1 MSSSRHL
8 MKPNRQFLPR
18 GFSLVEIILALV
30 LFAGVSTAIWR
41 LSGTSQRFNT
51 EATSMAQQN
60 VYSTLRAEIAL
71 QGLNPTTVTNFAAP
85 ALTDTGGTAVQ
96 SSDPSTDQRNMGFVR
111 GLVASFETSAIRP
124 AAGANRTQ
132 PGSALRTAIDY
143 QTPSLSLQT
152 AKGIGLGYSI
162 GSTGVALPPASAT
175 PLAAPTFI
183 YSGDLTSAPFPLNG
197 IVNYPA
203 NPPGTVYLYTTDGST
218 PNSSS
223 PVWNNNPGWTV
234 ATFPSTVTIAAFNQD
249 PQYAPSPTASTTYT
263 YTYTVSASL
272 SRADGRG
279 DLTDFTYADLQNPAG
294 AGIVLTP
301 SRPGATIL
309 YTTDGSMPSQANGTV
324 YTGAFAP
331 DAALFNPTDTLR
343 VFAVYTPG
351 SPDPRYIYVSN
362 AVATYTLNPVA
373 VAPPDPVILTD
384 NGSPL
389 SPGAIVAMQAD
400 TSLSNPD
407 AQIQAPSFQDFGDV
421 LEVSLN

>member
-1 MSSSRHL
+1 
-8 MKPNRQFLPR
+8 MKPKCQSSPR

-30 LFAGVSTAIWR
+30 LFTGVSVAIWQ
-41 LSGTSQRFNT
+41 LSGTSQRFAT

-85 ALTDTGGTAVQ
+85 VLTDTGGTAVQ
-96 SSDPSTDQRNMGFVR
+96 TSNPATDQRHMGFVR
-111 GLVASFETSAIRP
+111 GLVASFESSAMKP
-124 AAGANRTQ
+124 AAGANRAQ

-152 AKGIGLGYSI
+152 AKDIGLGYSI
-162 GSTGVALPPASAT
+162 GSTGVAMPVTPGT
-175 PLAAPTFI
+175 PLAAPTFN

-203 NPPGTVYLYTTDGST
+203 NPPGTTYRYTTDGST

-234 ATFPSTVTIAAFNQD
+234 ATFPSTVTVEAFNPD
-249 PQYAPSPTASTTYT
+249 PQYAPAPPASATYT
-263 YTYTVSASL
+263 YTYLVSASL
-272 SRADGRG
+272 SRADGRS

-309 YTTDGSMPSQANGTV
+309 YTTDGSTPSQTNGIV

-331 DAALFNPTDTLR
+331 AVSLFNPTDTLR
-343 VFAVYTPG
+343 IFAVYTPG
-351 SPDPRYIYVSN
+351 SSDPRYIYASN
-362 AVATYTLNPVA
+362 AVVAYTLNPIA
-373 VAPPDPVILTD
+373 VAPADPVILTD

-389 SPGAIVAMQAD
+389 SPGATVAMQAD
-400 TSLSNPD
+400 TSMSNPD

-421 LEVSLN
+421 LDVSLN

>member
-1 MSSSRHL
+1 MN
-8 MKPNRQFLPR
+8 PNRPSSPR

-41 LSGTSQRFNT
+41 LSSTSQRFAT

-60 VYSTLRAEIAL
+60 VYSTLRASIAL

-85 ALTDTGGTAVQ
+85 ALTDTGGTAVN
-96 SSDPSTDQRNMGFVR
+96 SSNPSTDQRNMGFVR
-111 GLVASFETSAIRP
+111 GLVASFEISAMKP
-124 AAGANRTQ
+124 AAGANRAQ
-132 PGSALRTAIDY
+132 PGSALRTAIIY

-152 AKGIGLGYSI
+152 AKGIGFGYSI
-162 GSTGVALPPASAT
+162 GSTGVALPPSAT

-203 NPPGTVYLYTTDGST
+203 NPSGTTYRYTTNGST

-234 ATFPSTVTIAAFNQD
+234 ATFPSTVTIAAFNPD
-249 PQYAPSPTASTTYT
+249 PQYGPSPPASATYT
-263 YTYTVSASL
+263 YTYSVSASL

-309 YTTDGSMPSQANGTV
+309 YTIDGSMPSQTNGTV

-331 DAALFNPTDTLR
+331 DASLFNPTDTLR
-343 VFAVYTPG
+343 FFAVYTPG
-351 SPDPRYIYVSN
+351 SPDPRYIYVNN
-362 AVATYTLNPVA
+362 AVATYTLNPIA

-389 SPGAIVAMQAD
+389 SPGATVAMQAD
-400 TSLSNPD
+400 TTMSNPD

-421 LEVSLN
+421 LDVSLN

>member
-1 MSSSRHL
+1 
-8 MKPNRQFLPR
+8 MKPKFKSPPR

-30 LFAGVSTAIWR
+30 LFAGVSTAIWQ

-85 ALTDTGGTAVQ
+85 VLTDTGGTVVQ
-96 SSDPSTDQRNMGFVR
+96 SFNPATDQRNMGFIR
-111 GLVASFETSAIRP
+111 GLVASFETSAIKP
-124 AAGANRTQ
+124 ATGANRAQ
-132 PGSALRTAIDY
+132 PGSALRMAVDY
-143 QTPSLSLQT
+143 QTPSRSWQT

-162 GSTGVALPPASAT
+162 GSTGVALPPSAT

-197 IVNYPA
+197 IVNYPT
-203 NPPGTVYLYTTDGST
+203 NPPGTVYRYTTDGST
-218 PNSSS
+218 PTNAS

-234 ATFPSTVTIAAFNQD
+234 ATFPSTVTIAAFNPD

-272 SRADGRG
+272 SRADGRS
-279 DLTDFTYADLQNPAG
+279 DLTDFTYADLRNPAG

-309 YTTDGSMPSQANGTV
+309 YTTDGSTPSQANGTV

-331 DAALFNPTDTLR
+331 AASRFNPTDTLR
-343 VFAVYTPG
+343 FFAVYTPG

-400 TSLSNPD
+400 TSMSNPD

-421 LEVSLN
+421 LDVSLN

>member
-8 MKPNRQFLPR
+8 MKLNRQSSLR

-30 LFAGVSTAIWR
+30 LFAGVSTAIWQ
-41 LSGTSQRFNT
+41 LSSTSQRFNT

-71 QGLNPTTVTNFAAP
+71 QGLNPTAVTNFAAP
-85 ALTDTGGTAVQ
+85 VLTDSGGTAVN
-96 SSDPSTDQRNMGFVR
+96 PSNPAADQRNMGFVR
-111 GLVASFETSAIRP
+111 GLVASFETSAMKP
-124 AAGANRTQ
+124 APGANRAQ
-132 PGSALRTAIDY
+132 PGSAIRTAINY

-162 GSTGVALPPASAT
+162 GSTGIALSPTAT
-175 PLAAPTFI
+175 PLAAPTFN

-197 IVNYPA
+197 IINYPA
-203 NPPGTVYLYTTDGST
+203 NPPGTVYRYTTDGST

-234 ATFPSTVTIAAFNQD
+234 ATFPYTVTVAAFNPD
-249 PQYAPSPTASTTYT
+249 PQYGPSPPASTTYT
-263 YTYTVSASL
+263 YTYTISASL

-309 YTTDGSMPSQANGTV
+309 YTTDGSTPSQANGTV

-331 DAALFNPTDTLR
+331 GAPLFNPTDTLR
-343 VFAVYTPG
+343 ILAVYTPG
-351 SPDPRYIYVSN
+351 SPDPRYVYVSN
-362 AVATYTLNPVA
+362 AVFTYTLRPVA

-384 NGSPL
+384 NSSPL

-400 TSLSNPD
+400 TSMSNPD

>member
-1 MSSSRHL
+1 
-8 MKPNRQFLPR
+8 MKPKRQSSPR

-30 LFAGVSTAIWR
+30 LFAGVSVAIWQ

-60 VYSTLRAEIAL
+60 VYTTLRAEIAL
-71 QGLNPTTVTNFAAP
+71 QGLNPATVTNFAAP
-85 ALTDTGGTAVQ
+85 VLTDTGGTAVQ
-96 SSDPSTDQRNMGFVR
+96 TSNPAADQRHMGFVR
-111 GLVASFETSAIRP
+111 GLVASFESSAMKP
-124 AAGANRTQ
+124 AAGANRAQ

-162 GSTGVALPPASAT
+162 GSTGVALPPSAT

-197 IVNYPA
+197 IVNYPT
-203 NPPGTVYLYTTDGST
+203 NPPGTVYRYTTDGST

-234 ATFPSTVTIAAFNQD
+234 AAFPSTVTITAFNPD
-249 PQYAPSPTASTTYT
+249 PQYAPSPPASATYT
-263 YTYTVSASL
+263 YTYSVSASL
-272 SRADGRG
+272 SRADGRS

-294 AGIVLTP
+294 TGIVL
-301 SRPGATIL
+301 SSSMPGATIL
-309 YTTDGSMPSQANGTV
+309 YTTDGSTPSQTNGIV

-331 DAALFNPTDTLR
+331 GASLFNPTDTLR
-343 VFAVYTPG
+343 ILAVYTPG
-351 SPDPRYIYVSN
+351 SSDPRYIYASN

-373 VAPPDPVILTD
+373 VAPADPVILTD

-389 SPGAIVAMQAD
+389 SPGATVAMQAD
-400 TSLSNPD
+400 TSMSNPD

-421 LEVSLN
+421 LDVSLN

>member
-8 MKPNRQFLPR
+8 MKPSRQFPPR

-30 LFAGVSTAIWR
+30 LFAGVSAAIWR
-41 LSGTSQRFNT
+41 LSSTSQRFNT

-71 QGLNPTTVTNFAAP
+71 QGLNPTAVTNFAAP
-85 ALTDTGGTAVQ
+85 VLTDTGGTAVK
-96 SSDPSTDQRNMGFVR
+96 SSNPAADQRNMGFVR
-111 GLVASFETSAIRP
+111 GLVASFETSAMKP
-124 AAGANRTQ
+124 AAGANRAQ
-132 PGSALRTAIDY
+132 PGSAIRTAINY

-162 GSTGVALPPASAT
+162 GSTGVALPTTPAT
-175 PLAAPTFI
+175 PLAAPTFN

-197 IVNYPA
+197 IINYPS
-203 NPPGTVYLYTTDGST
+203 NPPGTVYRYTTDGSA
-218 PNSSS
+218 PNGSS
-223 PVWNNNPGWTV
+223 PVWNNKPGWTV
-234 ATFPSTVTIAAFNQD
+234 ATFPYTVTIEAFNPD
-249 PQYAPSPTASTTYT
+249 PRYEPSPPASATYT
-263 YTYTVSASL
+263 YTYSVSASL

-294 AGIVLTP
+294 TGIVLSSSM
-301 SRPGATIL
+301 SRATIL
-309 YTTDGSMPSQANGTV
+309 YTTDGSTPSQTNGIV

-331 DAALFNPTDTLR
+331 DASLFNPTDTLR
-343 VFAVYTPG
+343 IFAVYTPG
-351 SPDPRYIYVSN
+351 SPDPRYVYVSN
-362 AVATYTLNPVA
+362 AVATYTLNPIA

-384 NGSPL
+384 NSSPL

-400 TSLSNPD
+400 TSMSNPD
-407 AQIQAPSFQDFGDV
+407 AQIQAPSFQDLGDV

>member
-8 MKPNRQFLPR
+8 MKLSRQLLPR

-30 LFAGVSTAIWR
+30 LFAGVSVAIWQ

-60 VYSTLRAEIAL
+60 VYTTLRAEIAL

-85 ALTDTGGTAVQ
+85 VLTDTGGTAVN
-96 SSDPSTDQRNMGFVR
+96 SSNPAADQRNMGFVR
-111 GLVASFETSAIRP
+111 GLVASFETSAMKP
-124 AAGANRTQ
+124 AAGANRAQ
-132 PGSALRTAIDY
+132 PGSAIRTAIDY

-162 GSTGVALPPASAT
+162 GSTGVALPPPAT
-175 PLAAPTFI
+175 PLAEPTFN

-197 IVNYPA
+197 IINYPA
-203 NPPGTVYLYTTDGST
+203 NPPGTTYRYATNGSA

-223 PVWNNNPGWTV
+223 PAWNNNPGWTV
-234 ATFPSTVTIAAFNQD
+234 ATFPYSVTVEAFNPD
-249 PQYAPSPTASTTYT
+249 PQYAPSPPASTTYT
-263 YTYTVSASL
+263 YTYSVSASL

-309 YTTDGSMPSQANGTV
+309 YTTDGSTPSQTNGIV

-331 DAALFNPTDTLR
+331 GASLFNPTDTLR
-343 VFAVYTPG
+343 FFAVYTSG
-351 SPDPRYIYVSN
+351 SPDRRYIYVSA
-362 AVATYTLNPVA
+362 AVVTATLHPIA

-384 NGSPL
+384 NSSPL

-400 TSLSNPD
+400 TSMSNPD
-407 AQIQAPSFQDFGDV
+407 AQIQAPRFQDFGDV
-421 LEVSLN
+421 LDVSLN

>member
-8 MKPNRQFLPR
+8 MKLSRQFLPR

-30 LFAGVSTAIWR
+30 LFAGVSVAIWQ
-41 LSGTSQRFNT
+41 LSSTSQRFNT

-60 VYSTLRAEIAL
+60 VYTTLRAEIAL

-85 ALTDTGGTAVQ
+85 VLTDTGGTAVE
-96 SSDPSTDQRNMGFVR
+96 SSNPAADQRNMGFVR
-111 GLVASFETSAIRP
+111 GLVASFETSAMKP
-124 AAGANRTQ
+124 AAGANRAQ
-132 PGSALRTAIDY
+132 PGSAIRTAIDY

-162 GSTGVALPPASAT
+162 GSTGVALPPTSAT
-175 PLAAPTFI
+175 PLTAPTFI

-197 IVNYPA
+197 IINYPA
-203 NPPGTVYLYTTDGST
+203 NPPGTVYRYTTDGST

-234 ATFPSTVTIAAFNQD
+234 ATFPYTVTIEAFNPD
-249 PQYAPSPTASTTYT
+249 PQYEPSPPASTTYT
-263 YTYTVSASL
+263 YTYTVSASM

-309 YTTDGSMPSQANGTV
+309 YTTDGSTPSQTNGTV

-331 DAALFNPTDTLR
+331 GASWFNPTDTLKF
-343 VFAVYTPG
+343 FAVDTPG

-362 AVATYTLNPVA
+362 AVVTYTLNPIA

-384 NGSPL
+384 NSSPL
-389 SPGAIVAMQAD
+389 PPGAIVAMQAD
-400 TSLSNPD
+400 TSMSNPD
-407 AQIQAPSFQDFGDV
+407 AQILAPSFQDFGDV
-421 LEVSLN
+421 LDVTLN

>member
-1 MSSSRHL
+1 
-8 MKPNRQFLPR
+8 MKLSRQFSLR

-41 LSGTSQRFNT
+41 LSSTSQRFNT
-51 EATSMAQQN
+51 EATSLAQQN
-60 VYSTLRAEIAL
+60 VYTTLRAEIAL

-85 ALTDTGGTAVQ
+85 VLTDTGGTAVE
-96 SSDPSTDQRNMGFVR
+96 SSNPAADQRNMGFVR
-111 GLVASFETSAIRP
+111 GLVASFETSAMKP
-124 AAGANRTQ
+124 ATGANRAQ
-132 PGSALRTAIDY
+132 PGSAIRTAIDY

-162 GSTGVALPPASAT
+162 GSTGVALPPTSAI
-175 PLAAPTFI
+175 PLAAPTFN

-197 IVNYPA
+197 IINYPA
-203 NPPGTVYLYTTDGST
+203 NPPGTAYRYTTDGST

-234 ATFPSTVTIAAFNQD
+234 ATFPYTVTVEAFNPD
-249 PQYAPSPTASTTYT
+249 PQYGPSPPASTTYT
-263 YTYTVSASL
+263 YTYTVSASM

-301 SRPGATIL
+301 SKPGATIL
-309 YTTDGSMPSQANGTV
+309 YTTDGSTPSQTNGTV

-331 DAALFNPTDTLR
+331 NTSLFNPTDTLKF
-343 VFAVYTPG
+343 FAVDTPG
-351 SPDPRYIYVSN
+351 SPDRRYIYVS
-362 AVATYTLNPVA
+362 ATVVTATLNPIA

-384 NGSPL
+384 NSSPL
-389 SPGAIVAMQAD
+389 PPGAIVAMQAD
-400 TSLSNPD
+400 TSMSNPD
-407 AQIQAPSFQDFGDV
+407 AQILAPSFQDFGDV
-421 LEVSLN
+421 LDVTLN

>member
-1 MSSSRHL
+1 MN
-8 MKPNRQFLPR
+8 PNRHFSPR

-30 LFAGVSTAIWR
+30 LFAGVSVAIWR
-41 LSGTSQRFNT
+41 LSGTSQRFAT

-85 ALTDTGGTAVQ
+85 VLTDTGGTAVQ
-96 SSDPSTDQRNMGFVR
+96 TSNPAADQRHMGFVR
-111 GLVASFETSAIRP
+111 GLVASFESSAMKP
-124 AAGANRTQ
+124 AAGANRAQ
-132 PGSALRTAIDY
+132 PGSALRTAIIY

-162 GSTGVALPPASAT
+162 GSTGVAMPPSAS
-175 PLAAPTFI
+175 PLAAPTFN
-183 YSGDLTSAPFPLNG
+183 YSGDLTVSPFPLNG

-203 NPPGTVYLYTTDGST
+203 NPPGTTYRYTTDGST

-234 ATFPSTVTIAAFNQD
+234 ATFPSTVTVAAFNPD
-249 PQYAPSPTASTTYT
+249 PQYAPSPPASATYT
-263 YTYTVSASL
+263 YTYLVSASL
-272 SRADGRG
+272 SRADGRS

-309 YTTDGSMPSQANGTV
+309 YTTDGSTPSQTNGTV
-324 YTGAFAP
+324 YTGAFVP
-331 DAALFNPTDTLR
+331 DASAFNPTDTLR
-343 VFAVYTPG
+343 VFAAYTPG
-351 SPDPRYIYVSN
+351 SSDPRYIYANN
-362 AVATYTLNPVA
+362 AVATYTLNPKA
-373 VAPPDPVILTD
+373 VAPADPVILTD

-389 SPGAIVAMQAD
+389 SPGATVAMQAD
-400 TSLSNPD
+400 TSMSNPD

-421 LEVSLN
+421 LDVSLN